1 MLVRGDIL
9 QLWAPLSYVAEA
21 KGWTKVSSG
30 MAAKVRIAGG
40 IGARKDFAEK
50 HPDLVVAWLGIYM
63 RIIEGMKANPEQYV
77 KPLLEYFNGYCG
89 LELTEEQVRMEFKY
103 RPAL

>member
-1 MLVRGDIL
+1 
-9 QLWAPLSYVAEA
+9 
-21 KGWTKVSSG
+21 
-30 MAAKVRIAGG
+30 AKVRIAGG

-63 RIIEGMKANPEQYV
+63 CIIEGMKANPEQYV

-103 RPAL
+103 RPLYSVSEQVNAHEDPAKLATWMSG